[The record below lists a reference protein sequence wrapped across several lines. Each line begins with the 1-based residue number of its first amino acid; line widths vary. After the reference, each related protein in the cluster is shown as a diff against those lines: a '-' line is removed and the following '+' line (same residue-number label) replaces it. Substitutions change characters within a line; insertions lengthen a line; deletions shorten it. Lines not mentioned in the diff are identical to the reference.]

1 MRLLAAVENQ
11 PQAIRGTGETRR
23 EAGNGKEHGWQQPR
37 AMASEPESS
46 HVDSTAKRRIRLARA
61 LVVSC
66 RPKGI
71 TNSNRRI
78 RNRTYGG
85 VGGADE
91 RLSPLSRSRPSAAG
105 QATRPTSDIIADV
118 KKFLLFCL
126 AAVPD
131 FAQPPA
137 SQPAKIQTLIITDQ
151 NGHDWRGTTPILRK
165 LLEDTGR
172 FEVRITEEFRGAGPE
187 TLAPYDLVIVNY
199 YEK

>member
-91 RLSPLSRSRPSAAG
+91 RLSPLSRSRVSAPRHFFSRNFHKICRRIPSTSGASREVSRMRRMNRRTFNSIEAA
-105 QATRPTSDIIADV
+105 TIR
-118 KKFLLFCL
+118 
-126 AAVPD
+126 
-131 FAQPPA
+131 
-137 SQPAKIQTLIITDQ
+137 
-151 NGHDWRGTTPILRK
+151 
-165 LLEDTGR
+165 
-172 FEVRITEEFRGAGPE
+172 
-187 TLAPYDLVIVNY
+187 LV
-199 YEK
+199 